1 MIKLKNI
8 LKESKVSYLV
18 TEAFKS
24 SILRKM
30 TNNFTGLDK
39 DFFSFT
45 AKYGVEWNKITDSQ
59 LTMNRTPKKK
69 GIEFAVTTKKVS
81 VEPGGRYSSWNRD
94 VEIDKNT
101 AVLTLKDGKPLWF
114 TKSWKYGDK
123 KRKKATGGDMGVR
136 GGKKTDLYGDNKETF
151 GLNQLGYQSLRAV
164 RKIPGIVFYQVTLED
179 DMPYMGGKEKR
190 ELRQAAGEG
199 SWKFKD
205 DGDFRYENERRYKNL
220 LSQTYKDS
228 AKVNAKVKAAK
239 DFTNGLIATAIGGKQ
254 DAKFKKLLNKYNSWK
269 MNDEAKVYEYL
280 GAITRSMADLYSSL
294 ERYIESSRYDEE
306 REKEAKA
313 KGEKVSYYRA
323 PDDGRAVAE
332 KASRILKGRF

>member
-1 MIKLKNI
+1 
-8 LKESKVSYLV
+8 
-18 TEAFKS
+18 
-24 SILRKM
+24 
-30 TNNFTGLDK
+30 
-39 DFFSFT
+39 
-45 AKYGVEWNKITDSQ
+45 
-59 LTMNRTPKKK
+59 MNRTPKKK

-81 VEPGGRYSSWNRD
+81 LEPGGRCSRWNSD
-94 VEIDKNT
+94 IEVDKNT

-114 TKSWKYGDK
+114 TKSWRNAPK
-123 KRKKATGGDMGVR
+123 KRQKAVGSAMSVS

-205 DGDFRYENERRYKNL
+205 DGDFRYENERRYKDL

-280 GAITRSMADLYSSL
+280 SAITRSMADLYSSL

-323 PDDGRAVAE
+323 PDDGRAVAQ
-332 KASRILKGRF
+332 KASRIVKGNF

>member
-1 MIKLKNI
+1 M
-8 LKESKVSYLV
+8 
-18 TEAFKS
+18 
-24 SILRKM
+24 
-30 TNNFTGLDK
+30 
-39 DFFSFT
+39 
-45 AKYGVEWNKITDSQ
+45 
-59 LTMNRTPKKK
+59 
-69 GIEFAVTTKKVS
+69 
-81 VEPGGRYSSWNRD
+81 
-94 VEIDKNT
+94 
-101 AVLTLKDGKPLWF
+101 KDGKPLWF
-114 TKSWKYGDK
+114 TKSWRNVDK
-123 KRKKATGGDMGVR
+123 KRKKATGKGMSVS

-164 RKIPGIVFYQVTLED
+164 RKIPGIVFYQVALED

-205 DGDFRYENERRYKNL
+205 DGDFRYENERRYKDL

-280 GAITRSMADLYSSL
+280 SAITRSMADLYSSL
-294 ERYIESSRYDEE
+294 ERYIESQRSDEA

-313 KGEKVSYYRA
+313 KGEKMSYYRA
-323 PDDGRAVAE
+323 PDDGRAVAQ
-332 KASRILKGRF
+332 KASRIVKGNF